1 MKKRMLTRIMTF
13 ILSMALCFNLVQ
25 TPVFAQENTFDVRE
39 NEFEVNN
46 TQTQEK
52 FYSITIRND
61 ITGEISTHELL
72 FLDDGSTILDEVISQ
87 NLGSEFNFFF

>member
-39 NEFEVNN
+39 NEF
-46 TQTQEK
+46 
-52 FYSITIRND
+52 RNKVQ
-61 ITGEISTHELL
+61 L
-72 FLDDGSTILDEVISQ
+72 FLLKNYILQKKVRFNLMRLKHYLILAVWSFLQKNFIVIR
-87 NLGSEFNFFF
+87 LFGTVCLLY